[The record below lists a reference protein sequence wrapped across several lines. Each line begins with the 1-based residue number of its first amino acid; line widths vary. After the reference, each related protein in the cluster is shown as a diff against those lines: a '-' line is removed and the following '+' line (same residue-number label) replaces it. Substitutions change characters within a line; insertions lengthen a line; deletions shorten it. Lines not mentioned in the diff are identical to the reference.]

1 MTRSLALV
9 LTSASALAFAAPSI
23 DKDGVPVVDLHGTIV
38 EVMAAKTKP
47 FHVPAVRKRMV
58 KVGDQQMPLRE
69 FLATYCQG
77 KYQNAT
83 CVRGS
88 KINSI
93 DGSSGP
99 QATLPKGL

>member
-1 MTRSLALV
+1 MIRSLALV
-9 LTSASALAFAAPSI
+9 LTSVSALAFAAPAM
-23 DKDGVPVVDLHGTIV
+23 DKDGVPGV
-38 EVMAAKTKP
+38 
-47 FHVPAVRKRMV
+47 
-58 KVGDQQMPLRE
+58 DQQMPLRE